1 MLAPMAKMNTI
12 RILLSLAANKDW
24 LLHQFDVK
32 NAFYLGDLEWEVY
45 MDIPLSINLRKIRYA
60 SLKKSFLWSRVITID
75 LVWEVHQ
82 VKVKER
88 MFSKSRLSH
97 LIHKKRSSS
106 GRVIALITYVDNIIV
121 TGDDIEESMGLKTF
135 SKRIWNPRCG

>member
-1 MLAPMAKMNTI
+1 
-12 RILLSLAANKDW
+12 
-24 LLHQFDVK
+24 
-32 NAFYLGDLEWEVY
+32 

-97 LIHKKRSSS
+97 LIHKKRSSI

-121 TGDDIEESMGLKTF
+121 IGDDIEESMGLKTF
-135 SKRIWNPRCG
+135 SKRI